1 MKRSACR
8 STAAW
13 QILPVKPNLETIR
26 AEFTDRFGQP
36 DEGLEN
42 LLWQLKIKL
51 KAEHCG
57 LASITVESNHLVLR
71 YPQLPEGIKERDLAD
86 IGINFRRGKNAYW
99 IQITDRIDWK
109 SNLENALQ
117 NLENQNIKKAEI
129 DGF

>member
-1 MKRSACR
+1 
-8 STAAW
+8 
-13 QILPVKPNLETIR
+13 
-26 AEFTDRFGQP
+26 
-36 DEGLEN
+36 
-42 LLWQLKIKL
+42 LKIKL
-51 KAEHCG
+51 KAEHSG

-99 IQITDRIDWK
+99 IQITNRTDWK

-117 NLENQNIKKAEI
+117 NLEDQENKKVEN